1 MWFSSTHTLI
11 HRFSSSSEMKKSRY
25 VIWLL
30 LLVLVSI
37 LQHESFSRDQ
47 RALRIIVMQGLYGYG
62 CGFVQLE
69 ETSSLH
75 SKELISKVH
84 AGAFFERKLKTN
96 YLSKICLMT
105 IIWARLSLLSYAN
118 RHSKCWNKFTVLLQI
133 LGHNKESH
141 WTRIYLQMLQ
151 WMR

>member
-11 HRFSSSSEMKKSRY
+11 HRFSSSSEMKKSNY

-37 LQHESFSRDQ
+37 LQHESFSWDQ

-75 SKELISKVH
+75 SKELIGKVH

-96 YLSKICLMT
+96 VFEQDLFDDNNLSKIKLAVLCL
-105 IIWARLSLLSYAN
+105 
-118 RHSKCWNKFTVLLQI
+118 
-133 LGHNKESH
+133 
-141 WTRIYLQMLQ
+141 
-151 WMR
+151 